1 MGEEVCKNKK
11 NTKKKQVKTTY
22 GQGKRERERE
32 RERRLGEKPK
42 EKNIEGRRCSE
53 EPVGSP

>member
-11 NTKKKQVKTTY
+11 ETGENHLRARE
-22 GQGKRERERE
+22 KRERERE

>member
-11 NTKKKQVKTTY
+11 NTKKKQGKTTY

-32 RERRLGEKPK
+32 REK
-42 EKNIEGRRCSE
+42 EGWGKNQKKKT
-53 EPVGSP
+53 